1 MTRQIITGIL
11 CLLVFFATTISTVAE
26 DEKKKTYTIQIAV
39 LLDTSNSMDGLIH
52 QAKTQLWNIVNE
64 LATAKKNGVIPQLQ
78 VALYEYGN
86 DSLSAENGYV
96 RRVLPLTTDLDKV
109 SEELF
114 ALKTNGGT
122 EYCGWVIDKAVK
134 ELKWSESDK
143 DFKAIYIAGNES
155 FAQMPGGNTR
165 VSINLYSRN
174 QNRNNVQQQAQ
185 QQIQVQKVPNVPN
198 NPPQNNVAKNVEK
211 SEKPEKLKDIDYR
224 VSCKKAISKGIVV
237 NTIHCG
243 DYQTGINGK
252 WRDGATLADG
262 IYMNID
268 QNRKVIDIKAPQDKK
283 ILELN
288 QKLNSTYIAYGSGGS
303 KGKERQMMQ
312 DKMAKK
318 SSYSGNIQR
327 AMSKASVHYRNTA
340 WDLVDANR
348 EGKLDLEKVKTEDLP
363 EEMRKMTIEERKA
376 YVDSLLKKRT
386 EIQKTIKTLMDAR
399 KKYVAEKMR
408 EQSGGKDTLE
418 TAITKT
424 LHEQLQKKDYTFDK
438 K

>member
-11 CLLVFFATTISTVAE
+11 CLLIFFVTTVSTVAQDSE
-26 DEKKKTYTIQIAV
+26 KKTYTIQIAV

-155 FAQMPGGNTR
+155 FAQMPGSNVR
-165 VSINLYSRN
+165 VSSINIYSRN
-174 QNRNNVQQQAQ
+174 QNAQNVQQQV
-185 QQIQVQKVPNVPN
+185 QVQAPNAPN
-198 NPPQNNVAKNVEK
+198 IPQNNKVEDK
-211 SEKPEKLKDIDYR
+211 DPQKPEELKDIDYR

-288 QKLNSTYIAYGSGGS
+288 QKLNSTYVAYGSGGAS
-303 KGKERQMMQ
+303 GKERQMKQ
-312 DKMAKK
+312 DDMAKE

-340 WDLVDANR
+340 WDLVDASR

-363 EEMRKMTIEERKA
+363 EEMREMTLEERKE
-376 YVDSLLKKRT
+376 YVKALLAKRV
-386 EIQKTIKTLMDAR
+386 EIQKTIQALMDAR
-399 KKYVAEKMR
+399 KKFVAEKMR

-418 TAITKT
+418 TAINKS